1 MKKRWVGI
9 EREWIYDHG
18 FRIDDDGLI
27 LIPKSK
33 WIRLQWTGTRLSNPS
48 LKTLVIP
55 SDFGTCLLTEGLH
68 FRIIG
73 G

>member
-1 MKKRWVGI
+1 MKEWKGI

-18 FRIDDDGLI
+18 FGIDDDGLI
-27 LIPKSK
+27 LIPRSK
-33 WIRLQWTGTRLSNPS
+33 WTRLQWTDTSLRNPS
-48 LKTLVIP
+48 LKTLQIP
-55 SDFGTCLLTEGLH
+55 TDFGTCLLTEGLH